1 MSVRQQ
7 IRDAAIAALN
17 ASAPTGVPEC
27 GKRRYIPG
35 EKLNEPRMAAFF
47 GEEDASR
54 PGGRAGPLTKRALI
68 LVIQAMVVVDTP
80 DQADDA
86 VEPQLEHITEVMGD
100 TNLGGLALD
109 VTEVS
114 TLWAQ
119 GEAGRFFLVALT
131 RWRIEYQTKRDD
143 LTAKQ

>member
-7 IRDAAIAALN
+7 IRDASIAALN
-17 ASAPTGVPEC
+17 ASNPTGVPEC

-35 EKLNEPRMAAFF
+35 EKLTEPRMAAFF
-47 GEEDASR
+47 GEEDATR
-54 PGGRAGPLTKRALI
+54 PGGRSGPITKRALI
-68 LVIQAMVVVDTP
+68 LVIQAMVGVETP
-80 DQADDA
+80 DEADDA
-86 VEPQLEHITEVMGD
+86 IEPMLEHITGVLGD

-114 TLWAQ
+114 TLWAS
-119 GEAGRFFLVALT
+119 GEAGRFYLVALT

-143 LTAKQ
+143 LSAKQ